1 MIIDIMVIYSIIFY
15 SMLNKMTAK
24 DARDNFSDLLGAVYY
39 GRKLVAVEKKGRI
52 FAIVINPEEYQ
63 TLKKATK
70 TRFFELVDNV
80 QKSNKTKTAPEVM
93 KDITSAVE
101 QVRGKRY
108 ANSE

>member
-1 MIIDIMVIYSIIFY
+1 
-15 SMLNKMTAK
+15 MLNKMTAK

-39 GRKLVAVEKKGRI
+39 GRELVAVEKKGRI

-63 TLKKATK
+63 ALKKAAK
-70 TRFFELVDNV
+70 SRFFELVDDI
-80 QKSNKTKTAPEVM
+80 QGSNKDKVSKEVM

-108 ANSE
+108 ADRG